1 MSGRGRKARNR
12 GRKSRVKGSPS
23 GHQQEQQQ
31 VGNVQSGQGREQLS
45 AAAVEQAN
53 AGQQASPRVE
63 HTQSNPFKRVPSF
76 EMSPEEKDIMLRA
89 LLAYEEACEKGS
101 K

>member
-23 GHQQEQQQ
+23 GHQQEPQPT
-31 VGNVQSGQGREQLS
+31 GNVQSGQGGEQPS

-53 AGQQASPRVE
+53 AGQQASPIVE
-63 HTQSNPFKRVPSF
+63 QTQSNSFGDSF
-76 EMSPEEKDIMLRA
+76 EMSPEEEDIMLRA